1 MMRKILAAIFILAGL
16 AAMSVP
22 LFYHFYGNQKTNEL
36 IEQFE
41 QNVEQEH
48 QDDGEK
54 EEEREAEAET
64 TDTKAPVSEE
74 DAALLSSGDV
84 IGLIEIEV
92 LELKYPVVEGA
103 DSKQLAYG
111 IGHIPDTAGI
121 GSRGNCVL
129 AGHRG
134 SRYGTYFKYLNRL
147 SAGDT
152 VKVMDKEGN
161 VYLYEV
167 ISWEVVGP
175 YDNSVKAQ
183 GEETELTLLTCENSG
198 TMRLVYHCICKEGE
212 EHGRKQQEV
221 PVWHGGGYSA
231 GMWSQANG
239 TGQTDGNGR
248 RHTADQWY
256 PCLPATP

>member
-1 MMRKILAAIFILAGL
+1 MRKILAAIFIVAGL

-54 EEEREAEAET
+54 EEEREAEAEAA
-64 TDTKAPVSEE
+64 DTKAPVSEE

-198 TMRLVYHCICKEGE
+198 TMRLVYHCICKEDE
-212 EHGRKQQEV
+212 
-221 PVWHGGGYSA
+221 
-231 GMWSQANG
+231 
-239 TGQTDGNGR
+239 
-248 RHTADQWY
+248 
-256 PCLPATP
+256 

>member
-1 MMRKILAAIFILAGL
+1 MRKILAAIFILAGL

-74 DAALLSSGDV
+74 DAAMLSSGDV

-198 TMRLVYHCICKEGE
+198 TMRLVYHCICKEDE
-212 EHGRKQQEV
+212 
-221 PVWHGGGYSA
+221 
-231 GMWSQANG
+231 
-239 TGQTDGNGR
+239 
-248 RHTADQWY
+248 
-256 PCLPATP
+256 

>member
-1 MMRKILAAIFILAGL
+1 MRKILAAIFITAGL

-41 QNVEQEH
+41 QNMEQEH
-48 QDDGEK
+48 KEDGEK
-54 EEEREAEAET
+54 EEEKEAEAA
-64 TDTKAPVSEE
+64 DTKAPISEE

-84 IGLIEIEV
+84 IGLIEIEA

-111 IGHIPDTAGI
+111 IGHITDTAAI
-121 GSRGNCVL
+121 GSIGNCVL

-167 ISWEVVGP
+167 VSWEVVGP

-183 GEETELTLLTCENSG
+183 SIETELTLLTCENSG
-198 TMRLVYHCICKEGE
+198 TMRLIYHCIYKEGE
-212 EHGRKQQEV
+212 
-221 PVWHGGGYSA
+221 
-231 GMWSQANG
+231 
-239 TGQTDGNGR
+239 
-248 RHTADQWY
+248 
-256 PCLPATP
+256 

>member
-1 MMRKILAAIFILAGL
+1 MRKILAAIFSVVGL

-22 LFYHFYGNQKTNEL
+22 LFYHFYGNHKTNEL

-41 QNVEQEH
+41 QNLEQEH
-48 QDDGEK
+48 KEDGEK
-54 EEEREAEAET
+54 EEEKETEA
-64 TDTKAPVSEE
+64 DTKAPISEE

-92 LELKYPVVEGA
+92 LELKCPVVEGA
-103 DSKQLAYG
+103 NSKQLAYG
-111 IGHIPDTAGI
+111 IGHIPDTAAI
-121 GSRGNCVL
+121 GSKGNCVL

-134 SRYGTYFKYLNRL
+134 SRYGTYFKHLNRL

-167 ISWEVVGP
+167 VSWEVVGP

-183 GEETELTLLTCENSG
+183 GIETELTLLTCENSG
-198 TMRLVYHCICKEGE
+198 TMRLIYHCTCKEGE
-212 EHGRKQQEV
+212 
-221 PVWHGGGYSA
+221 
-231 GMWSQANG
+231 
-239 TGQTDGNGR
+239 
-248 RHTADQWY
+248 
-256 PCLPATP
+256 

>member
-1 MMRKILAAIFILAGL
+1 MRKILAAIFIMAGL

-22 LFYHFYGNQKTNEL
+22 IFYHFYGNHKTNEL

-48 QDDGEK
+48 KEDGEK
-54 EEEREAEAET
+54 EEEKEAEAA
-64 TDTKAPVSEE
+64 DTKAPISEE

-84 IGLIEIEV
+84 IGLIEIEA
-92 LELKYPVVEGA
+92 LELEYPVVEGA

-111 IGHIPDTAGI
+111 IGHIPDTAAI
-121 GSRGNCVL
+121 GNIGNCVL

-147 SAGDT
+147 SAGNP

-167 ISWEVVGP
+167 VSWEVVGP

-198 TMRLVYHCICKEGE
+198 TMRLIYHCIYKEDE
-212 EHGRKQQEV
+212 
-221 PVWHGGGYSA
+221 
-231 GMWSQANG
+231 
-239 TGQTDGNGR
+239 
-248 RHTADQWY
+248 
-256 PCLPATP
+256 

>member
-1 MMRKILAAIFILAGL
+1 MRKILAAIFILAGL

-74 DAALLSSGDV
+74 DVAMLSSGDV

-198 TMRLVYHCICKEGE
+198 TMRLVYHCICKEDE
-212 EHGRKQQEV
+212 
-221 PVWHGGGYSA
+221 
-231 GMWSQANG
+231 
-239 TGQTDGNGR
+239 
-248 RHTADQWY
+248 
-256 PCLPATP
+256 

>member
-1 MMRKILAAIFILAGL
+1 MIRKILAAILITAGL

-22 LFYHFYGNQKTNEL
+22 LFYHFYGNHKTDEL

-41 QNVEQEH
+41 QNLEQE
-48 QDDGEK
+48 QTEDDEKEK
-54 EEEREAEAET
+54 EE
-64 TDTKAPVSEE
+64 TDTKAPISEE

-84 IGLIEIEV
+84 VGLIEIEA
-92 LELKYPVVEGA
+92 LELKYPIVEGA

-111 IGHIPDTAGI
+111 IGHIPDTAAI
-121 GSRGNCVL
+121 GGKGNCVL

-161 VYLYEV
+161 VYLYEAV
-167 ISWEVVGP
+167 SSEVVGP

-198 TMRLVYHCICKEGE
+198 TMRLIYHCVYKESE
-212 EHGRKQQEV
+212 
-221 PVWHGGGYSA
+221 
-231 GMWSQANG
+231 
-239 TGQTDGNGR
+239 
-248 RHTADQWY
+248 
-256 PCLPATP
+256 

>member
-1 MMRKILAAIFILAGL
+1 MRKILAAIFIVAGL

-41 QNVEQEH
+41 QNLEQEH
-48 QDDGEK
+48 MEDDEK
-54 EEEREAEAET
+54 EEEKETEADA
-64 TDTKAPVSEE
+64 KAPISEE

-84 IGLIEIEV
+84 IGLIEKES
-92 LELKYPVVEGA
+92 LDLKYPIVEGA
-103 DSKQLAYG
+103 NSKQLAYG
-111 IGHIPDTAGI
+111 IGHIPGTAAI
-121 GSRGNCVL
+121 GSIGNCVL

-161 VYLYEV
+161 LYLYEV
-167 ISWEVVGP
+167 VSWEVVGP

-183 GEETELTLLTCENSG
+183 GEKAELTLLTCENSG
-198 TMRLVYHCICKEGE
+198 TMRLIYHCIYKEGE
-212 EHGRKQQEV
+212 
-221 PVWHGGGYSA
+221 WHG
-231 GMWSQANG
+231 WKQ
-239 TGQTDGNGR
+239 
-248 RHTADQWY
+248 
-256 PCLPATP
+256 

>member
-1 MMRKILAAIFILAGL
+1 MIRKILAAILITAGL
-16 AAMSVP
+16 AAVSVP
-22 LFYHFYGNQKTNEL
+22 LFYHFYGNHKTDEL

-41 QNVEQEH
+41 QNLEQE
-48 QDDGEK
+48 QTEDDEKEGEK
-54 EEEREAEAET
+54 EKEE
-64 TDTKAPVSEE
+64 TDTKAPISEE

-84 IGLIEIEV
+84 VGLIEIEA
-92 LELKYPVVEGA
+92 LELKYPIVEGA

-111 IGHIPDTAGI
+111 IGHIPDTAAI
-121 GSRGNCVL
+121 GGKGNCVL

-147 SAGDT
+147 SEGDT

-167 ISWEVVGP
+167 VSSEVVGP

-198 TMRLVYHCICKEGE
+198 TMRLIYHCVYKESE
-212 EHGRKQQEV
+212 
-221 PVWHGGGYSA
+221 
-231 GMWSQANG
+231 
-239 TGQTDGNGR
+239 
-248 RHTADQWY
+248 
-256 PCLPATP
+256 

>member
-1 MMRKILAAIFILAGL
+1 MIQKILAAIFITVGL

-22 LFYHFYGNQKTNEL
+22 LFYYFYGNQKTNEL
-36 IEQFE
+36 IKQFE

-48 QDDGEK
+48 MEDDEK
-54 EEEREAEAET
+54 EEEKETEADA
-64 TDTKAPVSEE
+64 KAPISEE

-84 IGLIEIEV
+84 IGLIEIEA
-92 LELKYPVVEGA
+92 LDLKYPIVEGA

-111 IGHIPDTAGI
+111 IGHIPDTAAI
-121 GSRGNCVL
+121 GSKGNCVL

-161 VYLYEV
+161 VHQYEV
-167 ISWEVVGP
+167 VSWEVVGP

-183 GEETELTLLTCENSG
+183 GEKAELTLLTCENSG
-198 TMRLVYHCICKEGE
+198 TMRLIYHCIYKEGE
-212 EHGRKQQEV
+212 
-221 PVWHGGGYSA
+221 
-231 GMWSQANG
+231 
-239 TGQTDGNGR
+239 
-248 RHTADQWY
+248 
-256 PCLPATP
+256 

>member
-1 MMRKILAAIFILAGL
+1 MRRILAAIFIVAGL

-54 EEEREAEAET
+54 EEEREAEAEAA
-64 TDTKAPVSEE
+64 DTKAPVSEE

-175 YDNSVKAQ
+175 YDNSVKVQ

-212 EHGRKQQEV
+212 
-221 PVWHGGGYSA
+221 
-231 GMWSQANG
+231 
-239 TGQTDGNGR
+239 
-248 RHTADQWY
+248 
-256 PCLPATP
+256 

>member
-1 MMRKILAAIFILAGL
+1 MIRKILAAILITAGL

-22 LFYHFYGNQKTNEL
+22 LFYHFYGNHKTDEL

-48 QDDGEK
+48 KEDGEK
-54 EEEREAEAET
+54 EEEREE
-64 TDTKAPVSEE
+64 TDTKAPISEE
-74 DAALLSSGDV
+74 DAALLSSVDV
-84 IGLIEIEV
+84 IGLIEIEA
-92 LELKYPVVEGA
+92 LELKYPIVEGA

-111 IGHIPDTAGI
+111 IGHIPDTAAI
-121 GSRGNCVL
+121 GGKGNCVL

-134 SRYGTYFKYLNRL
+134 SRYGTYFKYLGRL

-167 ISWEVVGP
+167 VSSEIVGP
-175 YDNSVKAQ
+175 YDNFVKAQ

-198 TMRLVYHCICKEGE
+198 TMRLIYHCIYKEGE
-212 EHGRKQQEV
+212 
-221 PVWHGGGYSA
+221 
-231 GMWSQANG
+231 
-239 TGQTDGNGR
+239 
-248 RHTADQWY
+248 
-256 PCLPATP
+256 